1 MISQKH
7 CNQKLQGEDGT
18 QSKKQ
23 DGAKRA
29 ESHKINFA
37 LEGKTSN
44 RPILKHNLKHIKG
57 ISDAN
62 RY

>member
-1 MISQKH
+1 MEYRVKNKTEQKGF
-7 CNQKLQGEDGT
+7 C
-18 QSKKQ
+18 
-23 DGAKRA
+23 
-29 ESHKINFA
+29 FA